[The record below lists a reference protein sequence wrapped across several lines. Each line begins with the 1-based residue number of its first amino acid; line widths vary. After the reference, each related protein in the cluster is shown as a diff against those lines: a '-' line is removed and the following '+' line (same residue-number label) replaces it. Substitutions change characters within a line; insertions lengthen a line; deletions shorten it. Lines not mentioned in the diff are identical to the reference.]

1 MAEASSGSGCLE
13 LVEAV
18 EESAESAKIA
28 AVEGDAKARKR
39 GEFGLIGFFGVR
51 VTHGNQGVVA
61 EDIVKILVQAD

>member
-1 MAEASSGSGCLE
+1 MI
-13 LVEAV
+13 EAV
-18 EESAESAKIA
+18 EESAESSKIA
-28 AVEGDAKARKR
+28 SVEGDAEACKR

>member
-1 MAEASSGSGCLE
+1 M
-13 LVEAV
+13 VEAV
-18 EESAESAKIA
+18 EEGAESAQIA
-28 AVEGDAKARKR
+28 AVEGDAKACKR